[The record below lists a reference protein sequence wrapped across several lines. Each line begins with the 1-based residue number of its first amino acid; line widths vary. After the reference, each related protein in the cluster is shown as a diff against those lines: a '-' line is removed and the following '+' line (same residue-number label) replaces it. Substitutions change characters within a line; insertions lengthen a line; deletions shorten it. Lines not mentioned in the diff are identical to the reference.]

1 MRAQSLPE
9 MTLEELSQQL
19 DELYQEQF
27 NLRFQKASH
36 QLDSTVRMH
45 QVRRDIARVKT
56 VMTELQRA
64 AALEEE
70 VE

>member
-1 MRAQSLPE
+1 MRAQSLRE

-36 QLDSTVRMH
+36 QLDNAVRMH
-45 QVRRDIARVKT
+45 QARRDIARIKT

-64 AALEEE
+64 GALEEE